1 MLKGKNAVITGARR
15 GIGRAAV
22 EVFAE
27 NGANLWA
34 CARKPD
40 EAFEADMAELAQKN
54 AVWIKPVYFDMTDEA
69 AMKTAVTQ
77 IKKDGVPID
86 VLVNNAGML
95 YDALISMA
103 SFQKAKELFDT
114 NVWGQLVLTSYVSR
128 LMTRQ
133 KSGSIVFTASYIGLD
148 GNRGQTIYGASK
160 GAIITAT
167 KSLANELIDY
177 GIRVNAVAP
186 GVVDTDMIKTI
197 PEDEYAALM
206 QKCPYHRPAKP
217 REIANTMAFLASD
230 LSSYIN
236 GQIIR
241 VDGGM

>member
-15 GIGRAAV
+15 GIGKAAV

-27 NGANLWA
+27 NGANIWA
-34 CARKPD
+34 CARKQD
-40 EAFEADMAELAQKN
+40 DAFEADMAELAQKYG
-54 AVWIKPVYFDMTDEA
+54 VWIKPVYFDMTDEA
-69 AMKTAVTQ
+69 EMKAAVMQ
-77 IKKDGVPID
+77 VKKDGFSID
-86 VLVNNAGML
+86 ALVNNAGML
-95 YDALISMA
+95 YDALISMV

-114 NVWGQLVLTSYVSR
+114 NVWGQLMLTSYVSR

-133 KSGSIVFTASYIGLD
+133 KHGSIVFTASYIGLD

-160 GAIITAT
+160 GAIITST

-197 PEDEYAALM
+197 PEDEYAKLM
-206 QKCPYHRPAKP
+206 EQCPYHRPAQPK
-217 REIANTMAFLASD
+217 EVANVMAFLASD
-230 LSSYIN
+230 LSSYVN
-236 GQIIR
+236 GQIVR